1 MKKLVSLLALA
12 GLVMA
17 GPASA
22 QQFFDFLGQAN
33 VPASV
38 GGDLEL
44 HSIVVNNNQVDTPLP
59 LDFANYQYT
68 LVVTGL
74 TLDTDGFTQAYSGGS
89 IALYEDDGTAAD
101 YTSKPTFSDG
111 TALLTG
117 TVVSLNRTMFTG
129 TLGSLS
135 GLVDWTGGSRIGD
148 IAPADRLSW
157 AFLSGISASSS
168 VTQPG
173 YDEQWDGK
181 VEPQQPIV
189 GTELK
194 SWGSVKAAGR

>member
-33 VPASV
+33 VPVAE
-38 GGDLEL
+38 GNDLEL

-59 LDFANYQYT
+59 LDFGSFQYT

-74 TLDTDGFTQAYSGGS
+74 TLDTDGFSQAYSGGA
-89 IALYEDDGTAAD
+89 IAIYEDAATAAD
-101 YTSKPTFSDG
+101 YTNKPTFTDG
-111 TALLTG
+111 TPILTG
-117 TVVSLNRTMFTG
+117 VVVSLNRTMFTG
-129 TLGSLS
+129 TIGSLS
-135 GLVDWTGGSRIGD
+135 GLVDWTGGTRIDD
-148 IAPADRLSW
+148 IAPADRLAW
-157 AFLSGISASSS
+157 AFLSGINASSN
-168 VTQPG
+168 VTEPG

-181 VEPQQPIV
+181 VEPQEPIV
-189 GTELK
+189 GTEMQ

>member
-1 MKKLVSLLALA
+1 MKKLVTLLALA
-12 GLVMA
+12 GLVIA

-44 HSIVVNNNQVDTPLP
+44 HSIVVNNGQVDTPLP
-59 LDFANYQYT
+59 LDFDNFQYT

-74 TLDTDGFTQAYSGGS
+74 TLDSDGFSQAYSGGS
-89 IALYEDDGTAAD
+89 IALYEDAGTAAD
-101 YTSKPTFSDG
+101 YGTKATFTDG
-111 TALLTG
+111 DAILTG
-117 TVVSLNRTMFTG
+117 TVVSLNRTMFTA
-129 TLGSLS
+129 TMGSLS
-135 GLVDWTGGSRIGD
+135 GLVDWTGGSRIDD
-148 IAPADRLSW
+148 IAPADRLAW
-157 AFLSGISASSS
+157 AFLSGIRASST

-181 VEPQQPIV
+181 VEPQEPIV
-189 GTELK
+189 GTELQ
-194 SWGSVKAAGR
+194 SWGSIKAGGR